1 MISAKTPAISAKA
14 EGPAVRKNII
24 SIAPMMDYTDRHFRY
39 LARLIS
45 AQVLLYSEM
54 VTADAILR
62 GKQQKL
68 LGFNIEELPLV
79 LQLGGSDPE
88 KLKQAAKIG
97 EHYGYSEINLNVGC
111 PSDRVQS
118 GRFGACL
125 MKEPELVA
133 DCVAAMREAV
143 SIPVT
148 VKTRT
153 GVDDLDSYDY
163 LCQFIEKL
171 KAVGCQHF
179 IIHARKAWLKGLSPR
194 ENREIPPLNYQTVY
208 QLKRDF
214 PELEIALNGG
224 VTTAVEVLD
233 HLQQVDSVMI
243 GRAAYANPMLL
254 VEIEQALVKNNQEA
268 GFYALKAKNTVKA
281 YMVYIERELSRGERL
296 RSLIKPLLGMFQGQ
310 TGARQWRRHLS
321 ENAGK
326 SDIRVVEEALEKL

>member
-1 MISAKTPAISAKA
+1 MIS
-14 EGPAVRKNII
+14 V
-24 SIAPMMDYTDRHFRY
+24 APMMDYTDRHFRY

-45 AQVLLYSEM
+45 REVLLYSEM
-54 VTADAILR
+54 VTSDAILR

-68 LGFNIEELPLV
+68 LGFNIEESPLV

-97 EHYGYSEINLNVGC
+97 ENYGYSEINLNVGC

-133 DCVAAMREAV
+133 ECVAAMRAAV
-143 SIPVT
+143 NIPVT

-153 GVDDLDSYDY
+153 GVDDLDSYEY
-163 LCQFIEKL
+163 LCRFIEIVR
-171 KAVGCQHF
+171 ATGCNSF

-194 ENREIPPLNYQTVY
+194 ENREIPPLCYETVY
-208 QLKRDF
+208 RLKRDY

-224 VTTAVEVLD
+224 VKTAADVEM
-233 HLQQVDSVMI
+233 HLKQVDSVMI

-254 VEIEQALVKNNQEA
+254 AEIERQLNKNSEEA
-268 GFYALKAKNTVKA
+268 HFYERKAKNTVIA
-281 YMVYIERELSRGERL
+281 YLAYIERELGRGERL
-296 RSLIKPLLGMFQGQ
+296 RGLIKPLLGMFQGQ
-310 TGARQWRRHLS
+310 AGARLWRRHLS

-326 SDIRVVEEALEKL
+326 SDVRIVEEALNKL

>member
-1 MISAKTPAISAKA
+1 MIS
-14 EGPAVRKNII
+14 V
-24 SIAPMMDYTDRHFRY
+24 APMMDYTDRHFRY

-45 AQVLLYSEM
+45 REVLLYSEM
-54 VTADAILR
+54 VTSDAILR

-97 EHYGYSEINLNVGC
+97 ENYGYSEINLNVGC

-133 DCVAAMREAV
+133 ECVAAMGAAV
-143 SIPVT
+143 NIPVT

-153 GVDDLDSYDY
+153 GVDDLDSYEY
-163 LCQFIEKL
+163 LCRFIESV
-171 KAVGCQHF
+171 KAAGCQHF

-194 ENREIPPLNYQTVY
+194 ENREIPPLNYETVY
-208 QLKRDF
+208 QLKRDY
-214 PELEIALNGG
+214 PDLTIALNGG
-224 VTTAVEVLD
+224 VNTAAEVEA
-233 HLQQVDSVMI
+233 HLKQVDSVMI

-254 VEIEQALVKNNQEA
+254 AQIDQHLNKNREET
-268 GFYALKAKNTVKA
+268 GFYGLKAKNTVEA
-281 YMVYIERELSRGERL
+281 YMVYIERELGRGERL

-310 TGARQWRRHLS
+310 AGARQWRRHLS
-321 ENAGK
+321 ENAVK
-326 SDIRVVEEALEKL
+326 PDIRVVEEALGFL

>member
-1 MISAKTPAISAKA
+1 MIS
-14 EGPAVRKNII
+14 V
-24 SIAPMMDYTDRHFRY
+24 APMMDYTDRHFRY
-39 LARLIS
+39 LARLIN

-62 GKQQKL
+62 GQQQKL

-125 MKEPELVA
+125 MKEPGLVA

-143 SIPVT
+143 TIPVT

-153 GVDDLDSYDY
+153 GVDDLDSYEN
-163 LCQFIEKL
+163 LCHFVETL

-224 VTTAVEVLD
+224 VTTAAEVLG

-254 VEIEQALVKNNQEA
+254 AEIEQALLKNSPEA
-268 GFYALKAKNTVKA
+268 GFYARKAKNTVTA
-281 YMVYIERELSRGERL
+281 YMQYIERELSRGERL

-310 TGARQWRRHLS
+310 AGARQWRRHLS
-321 ENAGK
+321 ENAGE
-326 SDIRVVEEALEKL
+326 SNIRVVEEALEKL

>member
-1 MISAKTPAISAKA
+1 MSL
-14 EGPAVRKNII
+14 I

-45 AQVLLYSEM
+45 PNVVLYSEM
-54 VTADAILR
+54 VTSDAILR

-68 LGFNIEELPLV
+68 LGFSIEELPLV
-79 LQLGGSDPE
+79 LQLGGSDPG

-97 EHYGYSEINLNVGC
+97 ENYGYSEINLNVGC

-133 DCVAAMREAV
+133 ECVAAMRSIV
-143 SIPVT
+143 NIPVT

-153 GVDDLDSYDY
+153 GVDNLDSYDY
-163 LCQFIEKL
+163 LCRFIEIVE
-171 KAVGCQHF
+171 AAGCNHF
-179 IIHARKAWLKGLSPR
+179 VIHARKAWLKGLSPR
-194 ENREIPPLNYQTVY
+194 ENREIPPLNYETVY

-214 PELEIALNGG
+214 PELTIALNGG
-224 VTTAVEVLD
+224 VTTAVEVEA
-233 HLQQVDSVMI
+233 HLKQVDSVMI

-254 VEIEQALVKNNQEA
+254 AEIENHLSKNGVEA
-268 GFYALKAKNTVKA
+268 AFYDFKAKSITKA
-281 YMVYIERELSRGERL
+281 YMAYIERELSRGERF
-296 RSLIKPLLGMFQGQ
+296 RPLIKPLLGMFQGHA
-310 TGARQWRRHLS
+310 GARQWRRHLS

-326 SDIRVVEEALEKL
+326 ANSCVVEEALAFV